1 MFIEIVL
8 TSGRVRDS
16 GIQSHLFFSDTN
28 RSEHPISGCK
38 NAIAKVNPGDTNGD
52 LNCFT
57 EWLTFLEIRAI
68 CLKVSEHVTTCCT
81 KTPAMLLGALDR
93 FPVDIALRL
102 ESLLTEKH
110 LDTCLARN
118 CPWPAGGANMVDKG
132 RSSPPTKPLM
142 ICLMIWSS

>member
-81 KTPAMLLGALDR
+81 KTPAMLLGALTAS
-93 FPVDIALRL
+93 PLT
-102 ESLLTEKH
+102 SLLGLK
-110 LDTCLARN
+110 AF
-118 CPWPAGGANMVDKG
+118 
-132 RSSPPTKPLM
+132 
-142 ICLMIWSS
+142 